1 MKFTKQTASELPDPS
16 RPSIQS
22 HVSRYIENIH
32 PKWTHKTI
40 WKDVILERIDP
51 FFNHPFFRGHF
62 RSFYESRATYV
73 ERQPYCLLCYT
84 VARVTLF
91 VTCGV
96 RLRDFNCR
104 KCSEMENTYNEVQT
118 SNGIWWICLSSPK
131 PPKTPS
137 LLGTQNPSKWL
148 WTFPL
153 ESSIKWANYY
163 SFGGCWVNSR
173 TFHHQIKQI
182 PNRIPNPGNS
192 KCRDSKGRDAILPKL
207 PRLRWINTSLKEDPQ
222 NRTRLLWDLAVK
234 CGWNRMLWNPESK
247 HAKFHGSLL
256 GGKKNKTAIDNQPI
270 IPTIGS

>member
-1 MKFTKQTASELPDPS
+1 MNKKCWGFLMKFTKQTASELPDPS

-96 RLRDFNCR
+96 RLRDFNCS
-104 KCSEMENTYNEVQT
+104 KCSEMENTYNEVLT

-173 TFHHQIKQI
+173 TFHHHFNEFPTGEFQGCLMQFCLGF
-182 PNRIPNPGNS
+182 PDF
-192 KCRDSKGRDAILPKL
+192 DSSIHRWRKIL
-207 PRLRWINTSLKEDPQ
+207 
-222 NRTRLLWDLAVK
+222 RTQHTAVVGS
-234 CGWNRMLWNPESK
+234 GWEGWVKSDVVKSWVK

-256 GGKKNKTAIDNQPI
+256 GGKQK
-270 IPTIGS
+270 